1 MGGHC
6 CALVGVIVSCVFHI
20 AHGCIRLWGMDLA
33 GARIF
38 FCGGMCGGR
47 CLFSEEEF
55 ATDEEEEG
63 AEGAFEVCGLDF
75 VGEPGAEPASGD
87 GEGCD
92 GEGGSPVDITCAGVL
107 PGSDDS
113 GGDDDAEGGADGLF
127 EVTDWGAEEEGHG
140 GDHDDTAADSE
151 ESAGD
156 AAE

>member
-1 MGGHC
+1 M
-6 CALVGVIVSCVFHI
+6 SCVFHI

-33 GARIF
+33 GARKF
-38 FCGGMCGGR
+38 FCGVMYVWG
-47 CLFSEEEF
+47 LFSEQEF

-87 GEGCD
+87 SEGCD
-92 GEGGSPVDITCAGVL
+92 GEGGSPVDIACAGVL
-107 PGSDDS
+107 PGSDDG

-127 EVTDWGAEEEGHG
+127 EVTDGWAEEEGHG
-140 GDHDDTAADSE
+140 GDHDDTATDSE